1 MSLPA
6 IVQRDFQN
14 ARRSRILLL
23 TVGLFVALV
32 ALVMATTGQTEEYTI
47 AENALWNLHGIALF
61 LMPIIML
68 VIAYLSVA
76 GERETGR
83 IKYLLGLPNRRS
95 ELLIGKFLSR
105 TLVAWLAVVLSM
117 AVGFGILLV
126 RVSSVPVG
134 DVLGLMV
141 FMLFFAAVYVAI
153 AVGVSALTATRARA
167 MGGVIGVYVVFTVFW
182 IAPAVSPRNS
192 VAYIVENLLG
202 LSAMPNLYDFVFYL
216 SPSFAY
222 GRLVNGLVFN
232 RGQDGATTVSADAPF
247 YLQEWFMAV
256 ILLGWVAVA
265 LAVGY
270 LRFRNAELG

>member
-6 IVQRDFQN
+6 IIQRDFQN

-32 ALVMATTGQTEEYTI
+32 GLVMATTSSGEETI
-47 AENALWNLHGIALF
+47 PADALWNLHGIAIF
-61 LMPIIML
+61 FMPIIML

-76 GERETGR
+76 GERESGR

-95 ELLIGKFLSR
+95 EVVLGKFISR
-105 TLVAWLAVVLSM
+105 TLVAALAVVLSM
-117 AVGFGILLV
+117 GVGLVVIAVRF
-126 RVSSVPVG
+126 SSVPVADAATLTG
-134 DVLGLMV
+134 

-153 AVGVSALTATRARA
+153 AVGISALTATRARA

-182 IAPAVSPRNS
+182 IAPAVNPRDS

-232 RGQDGATTVSADAPF
+232 RAQNGATTVSADAPF
-247 YLQEWFMAV
+247 YLQEWFMAI

-265 LAVGY
+265 LGVGY